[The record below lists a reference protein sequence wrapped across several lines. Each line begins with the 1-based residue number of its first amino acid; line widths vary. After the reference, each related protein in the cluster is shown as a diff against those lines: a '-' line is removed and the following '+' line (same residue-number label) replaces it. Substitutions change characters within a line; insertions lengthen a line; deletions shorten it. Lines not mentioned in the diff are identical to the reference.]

1 MPTASPCQVRGGGGD
16 YAIVTKENDI
26 RDTRTHTHT
35 CPFTQSLKCSAC
47 TALFCEF
54 AHKVCMYLTAVLSEV
69 EDKTQNGFHQPVDD
83 KLGGLLQTSFI
94 VSYMLLSPLFGY
106 LGDRW
111 TRKYIVGVGIMVW
124 SAFTLISSFSV
135 VSGMGREGGREER

>member
-1 MPTASPCQVRGGGGD
+1 MC
-16 YAIVTKENDI
+16 
-26 RDTRTHTHT
+26 
-35 CPFTQSLKCSAC
+35 
-47 TALFCEF
+47 
-54 AHKVCMYLTAVLSEV
+54 VCVTAVLSEV
-69 EDKTQNGFHQPVDD
+69 EDKAQNGFHRQVDD

-111 TRKYIVGVGIMVW
+111 TRKYIVGVGILVW

-135 VSGMGREGGREER
+135 VSGMGRWGREGGEVEGREGGEVEGREGGRRGRREVEGREGGRGGRSE